1 LEVIM
6 STTSINEALEKI
18 SNAIAADPAKARA
31 KAAPATARLL
41 EGLRCEVT
49 GPKGEIIFTDMPPA
63 VGGAASGAAPGWLL
77 RGAIA
82 SCTTT
87 VIAMRAA
94 SLGVHLKTLEVTVE
108 SESDH
113 RGMLGLDERVSAA
126 FTAMRVRIKI
136 GGDNLPPDELR
147 ALAQWGNAHSP
158 VACTVRKSPVTAVEV
173 EIV

>member
-1 LEVIM
+1 M
-6 STTSINEALEKI
+6 STTSISEALEKTG
-18 SNAIAADPAKARA
+18 NAIATDPAKAHV

-41 EGLRCEVT
+41 DGLRCEVT
-49 GPKGEIIFTDMPPA
+49 GPKGEIVITDMPPA
-63 VGGAASGAAPGWLL
+63 VGGASSGAAPGWLL

-82 SCTTT
+82 SCTAT

-108 SESDH
+108 SESDQ

-126 FTAMRVRIKI
+126 FTAMRVRVKI
-136 GGDNLPPDELR
+136 GADNVPPDELR
-147 ALAQWGNAHSP
+147 TLAQWGDAHSP
-158 VACTVRKSPVTAVEV
+158 VACTVRNSPVTAVEV

>member
-1 LEVIM
+1 M
-6 STTSINEALEKI
+6 STTSISDALDRI
-18 SNAIAADPAKARA
+18 TNVIAADPAKAHA
-31 KAAPATARLL
+31 KATPGTARLL

-49 GPKGEIIFTDMPPA
+49 GPKGESIYTDMPPA

-94 SLGVHLKTLEVTVE
+94 RLGLPLNTLEVTVE
-108 SESDH
+108 SESDN

-126 FTAMRVRIKI
+126 FTAMRVRVKI
-136 GGDNLPPDELR
+136 GSDTVPPDQLR
-147 ALAQWGNAHSP
+147 ALAEWGNAHSP
-158 VACTVRKSPVTAVEV
+158 VACTVRKSPVTSVEV

>member
-1 LEVIM
+1 M
-6 STTSINEALEKI
+6 STTSISDALDKI
-18 SNAIAADPAKARA
+18 SNVIAADPAKAHA
-31 KAAPATARLL
+31 KATPATARLL

-49 GPKGEIIFTDMPPA
+49 GPKGESIYTDMPPA

-82 SCTTT
+82 SCTAT

-94 SLGVHLKTLEVTVE
+94 RLGLPLNTLEVTVE

-126 FTAMRVRIKI
+126 FTAMRVRVKI
-136 GGDNLPPDELR
+136 GSDTVPPDQLR
-147 ALAQWGNAHSP
+147 ALAEWGNAHSP
-158 VACTVRKSPVTAVEV
+158 VACTVRKSPVTSVEV